1 MEKFH
6 PWIEGQRKHPSWS
19 RKRGIKGIAR
29 YASEKN
35 LKRVA
40 AKCLGY
46 QRNRF
51 KKKREREKKKRGRER
66 EEKKIKDRRGKE
78 QRWREVEKKR
88 QK

>member
-29 YASEKN
+29 YASEKS

-51 KKKREREKKKRGRER
+51 KKKEREKRKKRGRER

>member
-19 RKRGIKGIAR
+19 IKGIAR

-51 KKKREREKKKRGRER
+51 KKREREKRKKRKR

>member
-51 KKKREREKKKRGRER
+51 KKKRGRER